1 MDNALLE
8 NALAVGGIAYL
19 IIGIISLIFGIMAIL
34 MPFFVYRIRNEVI
47 EMNERLA
54 ILIDMM
60 PRQKDELSTFS
71 MRNE

>member
-1 MDNALLE
+1 MDNALIE

-19 IIGIISLIFGIMAIL
+19 IIGIISLIFGIMAVL

-60 PRQKDELSTFS
+60 PSQKDELGMFQ

>member
-19 IIGIISLIFGIMAIL
+19 IIGIISLIFGIMAVL

-60 PRQKDELSTFS
+60 PSQKDELGMFQ